1 MEFLQKSPAGSR
13 RIGILSGSFHPIT
26 NAHLA
31 LAEAALEQLD
41 QVLLVMPREFP
52 HKAYEGV
59 GLLERLEMV
68 RRSVARHP
76 RLSVAI
82 SDGGLFIDIARECR
96 AHFGFDSELWF
107 LCGRDAAER
116 IVNWDYGAEG
126 RFAEQLEEFGLL
138 VAERQGRY
146 EPPLAYRDRIRPL
159 ELSGDWNAVSATEI
173 RDRIRGGLAWS
184 HLVPEP
190 IVSEVLRFYGA
201 VDPV

>member
-1 MEFLQKSPAGSR
+1 MEFLQKSLALAR
-13 RIGILSGSFHPIT
+13 RIGILPGSFHPVT

-41 QVLLVMPREFP
+41 EVLLVMPRELP

-59 GLLERLEMV
+59 GLLDRLEMV
-68 RRSVARHP
+68 RRSVAGHP

-96 AHFGFDSELWF
+96 AHFGFDCELWF

-126 RFAEQLEEFGLL
+126 RFAEQLDEFGLL
-138 VAERQGRY
+138 VAERGGRY
-146 EPPLAYRDRIRPL
+146 DPPEEYGQRIRPL
-159 ELSGDWNAVSATEI
+159 ELGCDWNQVSATEI
-173 RDRIRGGLAWS
+173 RDRIRDGREWD
-184 HLVPEP
+184 HLVPAP
-190 IVSEVLRFYGA
+190 IVADVRRLYT
-201 VDPV
+201 